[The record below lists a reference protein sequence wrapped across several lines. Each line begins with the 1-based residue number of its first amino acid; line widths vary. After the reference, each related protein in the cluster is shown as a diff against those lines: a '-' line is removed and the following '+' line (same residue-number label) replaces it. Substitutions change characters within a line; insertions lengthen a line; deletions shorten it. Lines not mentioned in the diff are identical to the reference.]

1 MVYYY
6 YNGQWNSTQVSD
18 RTSDTSIDS
27 SGDDV
32 RDLGRPIVL
41 VDKEGRV
48 LVVTRSE
55 DTSMGS
61 YDSASTPNNDIVVYY
76 CTNLDS
82 ADPTW
87 SSVTLNTTNMGEYEP
102 TYDQNLW
109 TSNNEL
115 SLFFEPEGLTGQT
128 SATIQTLD
136 WNEQAYFDNVAPTV
150 ATAASASSTQVTG
163 TSTTLSV
170 LGADNAG
177 EASLNYTWSLTGTPP
192 AGVTYTNNDNNAA
205 QNTTVTF
212 TKAGTYTF
220 LATIADSGG
229 LTATSSV
236 TVTVLQTPTGVT
248 VTPTSGT
255 SLVIGQTQQ
264 FAASVTDQFG
274 AAITSPTLSWS
285 ATGGT
290 VNSAGLFT
298 AGQSGGAFSV
308 SATAGSVT
316 GTTTGTVSLPTWLG
330 SGSVATWNPSTQIL
344 TVSGATSIIADPGTD
359 EPIIEASGS
368 AAVVT
373 LDPASGTD
381 IHLGGLSLTNGAIAT
396 VTSLGSA
403 RAIANYH
410 LLVIGLVG
418 ATAAPLYT
426 IDSTSTL
433 NLADNDMAI
442 LYGTGT
448 SPLST
453 VQSELSQAYD
463 GTLWDKPGLTSSVAA
478 TMGGVTA
485 LGFGEASTL
494 GLSTFDG
501 LTLGGNA
508 VLVKYTLTGDANLD
522 GTVNFSDFS
531 IVQNNFGQSSN
542 WSGGD
547 FNYDGV
553 TNFND
558 FSLLQNNYGQS
569 LVNVLGSSDSP
580 AQTTGSSVGKTG
592 IVGGAPVATGGKK
605 TTGSTV
611 HSAAHPKRD

>member
-1 MVYYY
+1 
-6 YNGQWNSTQVSD
+6 
-18 RTSDTSIDS
+18 
-27 SGDDV
+27 
-32 RDLGRPIVL
+32 
-41 VDKEGRV
+41 
-48 LVVTRSE
+48 
-55 DTSMGS
+55 
-61 YDSASTPNNDIVVYY
+61 
-76 CTNLDS
+76 
-82 ADPTW
+82 
-87 SSVTLNTTNMGEYEP
+87 
-102 TYDQNLW
+102 
-109 TSNNEL
+109 
-115 SLFFEPEGLTGQT
+115 
-128 SATIQTLD
+128 
-136 WNEQAYFDNVAPTV
+136 
-150 ATAASASSTQVTG
+150 
-163 TSTTLSV
+163 
-170 LGADNAG
+170 
-177 EASLNYTWSLTGTPP
+177 
-192 AGVTYTNNDNNAA
+192 
-205 QNTTVTF
+205 
-212 TKAGTYTF
+212 
-220 LATIADSGG
+220 
-229 LTATSSV
+229 
-236 TVTVLQTPTGVT
+236 
-248 VTPTSGT
+248 
-255 SLVIGQTQQ
+255 
-264 FAASVTDQFG
+264 
-274 AAITSPTLSWS
+274 
-285 ATGGT
+285 
-290 VNSAGLFT
+290 
-298 AGQSGGAFSV
+298 
-308 SATAGSVT
+308 
-316 GTTTGTVSLPTWLG
+316 
-330 SGSVATWNPSTQIL
+330 
-344 TVSGATSIIADPGTD
+344 
-359 EPIIEASGS
+359 
-368 AAVVT
+368 
-373 LDPASGTD
+373 
-381 IHLGGLSLTNGAIAT
+381 LSLTNGAIAT